1 MCICDKMTDA
11 AGDAINTELYNRYQ
25 SQDEKQ
31 SMCPTQFD
39 YSNCNDTK
47 WIERLL
53 NLQSSLIP
61 RIFSAINAQNVNLE
75 KENKKIKELQIQNQK
90 LIRIDRDMSGVIEE
104 KTLDDFLG
112 TRSSGQQQQQQQPQP
127 QPQESKGVF
136 AKWFG
141 TGGGFDFDRLNT
153 IPMQDRCPLYSQK
166 LSFNKCRD
174 VNEIV
179 DFLLNDARI
188 SQYLMNYDATAL
200 IKNKEL
206 KMENETLKP
215 LLPGLIKENEELA
228 FRINNAHRIAGTQSP
243 LKMIWRMSHGDE
255 PRRPIEWTIDEHAGG
270 GRKTKRSKQSKSRS
284 KQSKRLSK
292 KMR

>member
-1 MCICDKMTDA
+1 MTDA

-25 SQDEKQ
+25 LQDEKQ

-39 YSNCNDTK
+39 YSNCKDTK

-53 NLQSSLIP
+53 NPSLIP
-61 RIFSAINAQNVNLE
+61 IIFSAINAQNVNLE
-75 KENKKIKELQIQNQK
+75 KENTKIKELQIQNQK
-90 LIRIDRDMSGVIEE
+90 LIRIDRDMSGVIEK

-112 TRSSGQQQQQQQPQP
+112 TRSSGQQQQQPQS
-127 QPQESKGVF
+127 QSKGF
-136 AKWFG
+136 FSWFG
-141 TGGGFDFDRLNT
+141 KGGGFDFDKLNA

-200 IKNKEL
+200 IKNNEL

-243 LKMIWRMSHGDE
+243 LKMNWGMSYGDE
-255 PRRPIEWTIDEHAGG
+255 PRRPIEWTIAGG
-270 GRKTKRSKQSKSRS
+270 GMKTKRSKQSKSRSNRS

>member
-1 MCICDKMTDA
+1 MTDA

-25 SQDEKQ
+25 LQDENQ

-39 YSNCNDTK
+39 YSNCKDTK

-112 TRSSGQQQQQQQPQP
+112 TRSSGQQQQQQP
-127 QPQESKGVF
+127 QPQESKGF
-136 AKWFG
+136 LSRWFG
-141 TGGGFDFDRLNT
+141 TGGAFDFDRLNT

-200 IKNKEL
+200 IKNNEL

-215 LLPGLIKENEELA
+215 LLPGLIKENGELV

-243 LKMIWRMSHGDE
+243 LKMNWRMSYGDE

-284 KQSKRLSK
+284 NRSKQSKRLSK